1 MAQKSQRRKDRSA
14 DPEYTKR
21 MLINVTNLKRT
32 SVRYL
37 GLALLKMGKPFT
49 SVGNW
54 FWRKHRT
61 VLGWND

>member
-1 MAQKSQRRKDRSA
+1 
-14 DPEYTKR
+14 

-32 SVRYL
+32 LVKYL
-37 GLALLKMGKPFT
+37 GWALLYVGKPFT

-61 VLGWND
+61 VLDWNNNATKKEKS

>member
-1 MAQKSQRRKDRSA
+1 
-14 DPEYTKR
+14 

-37 GLALLKMGKPFT
+37 GLALLNMGKPFT

-61 VLGWND
+61 VLDWNDNATEKKKS